1 MYDHRTRQS
10 PQGHELRPD
19 HRVAGVAARN
29 VWKIET
35 YIADAEKEGDSELAE
50 WFRKIQENSKLAGAQ
65 GKQLLAKRLT
75 AEET

>member
-1 MYDHRTRQS
+1 MRGRPADRDGNRRLTPNRSRCHPPART
-10 PQGHELRPD
+10 
-19 HRVAGVAARN
+19 

-50 WFRKIQENSKLAGAQ
+50 WFRKIQENSKKAGDQ

-75 AEET
+75 